1 MAFSAAAARPADVAS
16 VSIHLTAVVIQSM
29 SRFSPPLLS
38 LIWRFRPSHAED
50 RLFSDPSRLSAIVS
64 AIFFAAP
71 SQLFNSLRRLMTL
84 SVPDRNVLNAA
95 TLLLSVSSRAS
106 PRSMPLS
113 FSLFSPLISVSRF
126 VTGSPNAFARFP
138 LASAR
143 LRMIFLVAVAA
154 LEASKPALANCP
166 SNANTSSISKPKA
179 LATGATVDNAL
190 FR

>member
-1 MAFSAAAARPADVAS
+1 MYALSTHVTTFVSQRTQSAS
-16 VSIHLTAVVIQSM
+16 N
-29 SRFSPPLLS
+29 PLLS
-38 LIWRFRPSHAED
+38 FTVRFRPSQAED
-50 RLFSDPSRLSAIVS
+50 RPFSAPSRLFDIVS
-64 AIFFAAP
+64 AILSAAP
-71 SQLFNSLRRLMTL
+71 FALFSSSRRAITL
-84 SVPDRNVLNAA
+84 SVPDKNVLNAA

-113 FSLFSPLISVSRF
+113 FSLFSPPINVSRS
-126 VTGSPNAFARFP
+126 VTGSPNAFARSP

-166 SNANTSSISKPKA
+166 SNASTSSNWKPKA
-179 LATGATVDNAL
+179 FATGATVDNAL